1 MCELY
6 KKFLL
11 VKILLKIQ
19 SIFVESVLKILLGS
33 GVVSSCLYDREL
45 YGSRS
50 CFKRGFIPRF

>member
-11 VKILLKIQ
+11 VKILVKAQ
-19 SIFVESVLKILLGS
+19 SIFVESFLKILLGS
-33 GVVSSCLYDREL
+33 GVVSLYLYDREL
-45 YGSRS
+45 YGSRP